1 MTATGADANLRRA
14 IKEWLPV
21 WRKEWESA
29 AEGDE
34 GAAAST
40 EGEKGNQ
47 GAAASNQGAAA
58 SNQGAAASNQGAAA
72 SAEGATSQAGGEGW
86 VSEVDDPAALEIHGL
101 GLLGSR
107 VVRSFPHPEGRG
119 SGTSRVLGRVCAFLP
134 KDAAENEEGLYK
146 VVHADGDWCVTP
158 LHGGCLCCLAA

>member
-40 EGEKGNQ
+40 EGEKG
-47 GAAASNQGAAA
+47 
-58 SNQGAAASNQGAAA
+58 NQGAAASNQGAAA